1 MPTVSKILAYVLSG
15 LRDNNIAFSDLQ
27 RLLDCQCVKEIINIQ
42 RKCNNAYHNSKY
54 ETLF

>member
-27 RLLDCQCVKEIINIQ
+27 RLLD
-42 RKCNNAYHNSKY
+42 Y
-54 ETLF
+54 